1 MNKHSHVRS
10 FLSVLTRPRA
20 EPAVNDFPVV
30 AWKAAEGKLRLLS
43 LMCIYCR
50 CLKLVASQYA
60 ICRTILPCVQL
71 GNGLEPVRD
80 KPSPGWQFRRP
91 GESSSNV
98 FHIPIDFGRKTI
110 SNKKLLKSWGLGQTK
125 KHVDLEWLRPSQW
138 CLYSRK
144 WPQSASKNQEK
155 QLFFFL
161 ADSCET

>member
-10 FLSVLTRPRA
+10 FLSVVTRPRA

-80 KPSPGWQFRRP
+80 IVYIS
-91 GESSSNV
+91 V
-98 FHIPIDFGRKTI
+98 HILYYIYNSFTCIYIYI
-110 SNKKLLKSWGLGQTK
+110 SIYTYLF
-125 KHVDLEWLRPSQW
+125 
-138 CLYSRK
+138 CLC
-144 WPQSASKNQEK
+144 P
-155 QLFFFL
+155 FVV
-161 ADSCET
+161 

>member
-10 FLSVLTRPRA
+10 FLSVVTRPRA

-50 CLKLVASQYA
+50 CLKLVASQCA

-80 KPSPGWQFRRP
+80 IGFLRVPGGDSPNLP
-91 GESSSNV
+91 
-98 FHIPIDFGRKTI
+98 
-110 SNKKLLKSWGLGQTK
+110 
-125 KHVDLEWLRPSQW
+125 
-138 CLYSRK
+138 
-144 WPQSASKNQEK
+144 
-155 QLFFFL
+155 
-161 ADSCET
+161 

>member
-10 FLSVLTRPRA
+10 FLSVVTRPRA

-80 KPSPGWQFRRP
+80 SIHTAKIYKNNWCIYGSACIACISHINSTIILSLLSPAGRRQVKHPTFCEQNERRKAVVVWGW
-91 GESSSNV
+91 
-98 FHIPIDFGRKTI
+98 GRKW
-110 SNKKLLKSWGLGQTK
+110 K
-125 KHVDLEWLRPSQW
+125 V
-138 CLYSRK
+138 
-144 WPQSASKNQEK
+144 
-155 QLFFFL
+155 
-161 ADSCET
+161 